1 VSDHLEEV
9 RQLLAKAL
17 DVSSEAI
24 DPDANLFADFGF
36 DSLGLFELMVTL
48 EEAHGVRFNEADLH
62 SLQTARLVAEY
73 LERLIHDDAGAPG
86 GVAPL
91 KA

>member
-1 VSDHLEEV
+1 MNDHLSEV

-17 DVSSEAI
+17 DVSPEAI
-24 DPDANLFADFGF
+24 DPDANLFADFGL

-48 EEAHGVRFNEADLH
+48 EETHGVRFNEADLH
-62 SLQTARLVAEY
+62 RLQTAGLVAEY
-73 LERLIHDDAGAPG
+73 LERLVHSQSPTAGRIAP
-86 GVAPL
+86 V

>member
-1 VSDHLEEV
+1 VNDHLGEV

-17 DVSSEAI
+17 DVSPEAI

-36 DSLGLFELMVTL
+36 DSLGLFELMVNL
-48 EEAHGVRFNEADLH
+48 EESHGVRFNEADLH

-73 LERLIHDDAGAPG
+73 LERLIHSESVAAS
-86 GVAPL
+86 GVVSV
-91 KA
+91 KV